1 MKGGTVCLKKNSL
14 IFPTDHMFERGI
26 ERTKRLST
34 WGRGSG
40 MERGESEEHTYRGS
54 EEDRPEEVGIE

>member
-1 MKGGTVCLKKNSL
+1 
-14 IFPTDHMFERGI
+14 MFERGI